1 MKKYLLLIAG
11 PPATGKC
18 YLVNLIE
25 EEQPDLY
32 KISPDELKDSIADSK
47 GFNCL
52 EEKSALEKIVWKSYY
67 QALEAYMMV
76 GKKIIVSEY
85 PFSDKQKPSLAD
97 LANHYSYDVITIRLV
112 ADFEVLWQRRYR
124 RDRENSRHL
133 SHIMTHYHYGDNLI
147 NREDAD
153 NHITKKEFLDIIT
166 NRDYNHF
173 QLGQLFEFDV
183 SDFSKVDYSD
193 LLSYLAKL

>member
-1 MKKYLLLIAG
+1 MSFFVA
-11 PPATGKC
+11 
-18 YLVNLIE
+18 
-25 EEQPDLY
+25 LY
-32 KISPDELKDSIADSK
+32 FTI
-47 GFNCL
+47 
-52 EEKSALEKIVWKSYY
+52 YH
-67 QALEAYMMV
+67 
-76 GKKIIVSEY
+76 
-85 PFSDKQKPSLAD
+85 KQKPSLAD

>member
-1 MKKYLLLIAG
+1 
-11 PPATGKC
+11 
-18 YLVNLIE
+18 
-25 EEQPDLY
+25 
-32 KISPDELKDSIADSK
+32 
-47 GFNCL
+47 
-52 EEKSALEKIVWKSYY
+52 
-67 QALEAYMMV
+67 MMV

>member
-1 MKKYLLLIAG
+1 
-11 PPATGKC
+11 
-18 YLVNLIE
+18 
-25 EEQPDLY
+25 
-32 KISPDELKDSIADSK
+32 
-47 GFNCL
+47 
-52 EEKSALEKIVWKSYY
+52 
-67 QALEAYMMV
+67 
-76 GKKIIVSEY
+76 
-85 PFSDKQKPSLAD
+85 
-97 LANHYSYDVITIRLV
+97 
-112 ADFEVLWQRRYR
+112 
-124 RDRENSRHL
+124 
-133 SHIMTHYHYGDNLI
+133 MTHYHYGDNLI